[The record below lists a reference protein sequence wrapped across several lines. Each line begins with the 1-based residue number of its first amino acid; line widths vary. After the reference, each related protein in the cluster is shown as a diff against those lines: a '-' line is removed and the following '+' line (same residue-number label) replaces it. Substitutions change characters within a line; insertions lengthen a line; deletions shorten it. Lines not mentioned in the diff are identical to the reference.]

1 MARKVQIN
9 CAYDKMARIS
19 SLKPNPM
26 NPNTHPEWQIDILV
40 EILKETGWRV
50 PITVSNRSGFIV
62 RGHGR
67 LMAAK
72 ALGVRTV
79 PVDFQDYDTEAH
91 EMADL
96 VGDNKI
102 QELSYLD
109 DDKMKALFPKIK
121 DRSKWVM
128 TAFDTD
134 EIDRLMVD
142 HSGFLNGILGD
153 GHGDDDGSGESGSA
167 DDSGREDPGAGST
180 SQDKFFKLPLEFTPE
195 DRDFIAGVVSRYQ
208 EAKGILLSSEA
219 LFQMCVEWEESH
231 A

>member
-1 MARKVQIN
+1 MKIAVN
-9 CAYDKMARIS
+9 CAYDKMTRVSA
-19 SLKPNPM
+19 LKPNPM
-26 NPNTHPEWQIDILV
+26 DPNTHPEWQIELLA

-72 ALGVRTV
+72 ALGARTV
-79 PVDFQDYDTEAH
+79 PVDFQDYETEAD

-102 QELSYLD
+102 QELSCLD
-109 DDKMKALFPKIK
+109 DEKMKALFPKIK
-121 DRSKWVM
+121 DQSKWVM
-128 TAFDTD
+128 TAFDRD

-142 HSGFLNGILGD
+142 HSGFLNGILGED
-153 GHGDDDGSGESGSA
+153 GGGGEGSGESGNA
-167 DDSGREDPGAGST
+167 ENGGGEDPGPGGAP
-180 SQDKFFKLPLEFTPE
+180 QDKFFKLPIEFTHE
-195 DRDFIAGVVSRYQ
+195 DRDFIAGVVSQYQ
-208 EAKGILLSSEA
+208 EAKGILLSSDA
-219 LFQMCVEWEESH
+219 LFRMCVEWEESH